1 MQLDL
6 NTFEFLEK
14 LQENNNREWFSENKV
29 WYEKAIK
36 EVKAFF
42 GELNVNL
49 QKHDQ
54 IENSKMMRI
63 YRDVRFSIDKTPYKT
78 HFANSFSRL
87 GKELRGGYFI
97 RIKPGASLVAGGF
110 WDPNKELC

>member
-42 GELNVNL
+42 QSLVEDEQEHMDMLERQFKSFMSDGKFIAGNFE
-49 QKHDQ
+49 
-54 IENSKMMRI
+54 
-63 YRDVRFSIDKTPYKT
+63 DV
-78 HFANSFSRL
+78 
-87 GKELRGGYFI
+87 
-97 RIKPGASLVAGGF
+97 PGAQTAPDILSDAVKKNININGACRIF
-110 WDPNKELC
+110 VIYSNSA